1 MKFSIKMNN
10 EWSEDTEVDEMEGAR
25 KEQTVTGVHESD
37 IFVTEA
43 KVRFQS

>member
-10 EWSEDTEVDEMEGAR
+10 EWSEDAGVDEMEGVR
-25 KEQTVTGVHESD
+25 KEQTVKGVHESD
-37 IFVTEA
+37 IFVTED